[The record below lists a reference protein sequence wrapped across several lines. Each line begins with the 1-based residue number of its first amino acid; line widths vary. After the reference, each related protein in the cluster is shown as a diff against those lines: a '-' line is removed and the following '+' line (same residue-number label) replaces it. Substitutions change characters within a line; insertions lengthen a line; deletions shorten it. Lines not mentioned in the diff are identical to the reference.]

1 MTDKKASQNPDFL
14 AMLATLTQDRTDL
27 VAADLLGVPVH
38 TLRKWTNGTRSPNA
52 SAVRLVTVLA
62 TMAVMAPALL
72 DALTPAPTRAAP
84 EPLVTDEELDALAE

>member
-1 MTDKKASQNPDFL
+1 MTTTKTPVNPEFL
-14 AMLATLTQDRTDL
+14 ALLATLTHGRADL

-38 TLRKWTNGTRSPNA
+38 TLRKWTNGTRSPSA
-52 SAVRLVTVLA
+52 AAVRLVTVLA